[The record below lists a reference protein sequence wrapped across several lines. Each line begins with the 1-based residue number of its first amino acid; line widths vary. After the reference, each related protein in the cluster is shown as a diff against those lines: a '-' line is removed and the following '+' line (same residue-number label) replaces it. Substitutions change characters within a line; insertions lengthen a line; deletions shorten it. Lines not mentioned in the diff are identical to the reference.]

1 MNLALVLGQNSE
13 SIKPKLASVK
23 DNLNIE
29 CFTDLQHFIK
39 SAVKRELS
47 FDRVILVSTVVKN
60 ESNINDLYKYWSS
73 YSKAMEVVLMCRSE
87 IDDALAKAFLG
98 RFCSTFVTSMSV
110 TSTTLHTLSE
120 AVMLPIPKLVSMYGM
135 SDYLAI
141 EVEDD
146 SYEEQVLEPKQEQ
159 VQDVKEQVQ
168 KPKES
173 RTLLGTLFGKKKSK
187 VSEENN
193 QVQDIQTQNE
203 TSSDNSE
210 DYIESQEDGIYT
222 DSDTELSE
230 ELQDTVNSGST
241 DNEYDEQGYEDDYG
255 YQEEY
260 TDFSEDNDNNLSL
273 NDSDDYEDDFSSDNE
288 DVEIQSQDGF
298 STDNEQSQDDSVAD
312 DSFADDE
319 DDDFDFTIQNISN
332 FEEDLVDDEDFGDM
346 TFSEN
351 QGVSQPSAIVNNT
364 DEQVEDLDTDLSV
377 ASAEE
382 EYRKKTEQPKVI
394 KETVVKEVIKS
405 VKTSSVLENIYRGVA
420 HKLIIVTGDRGVGV
434 TTTAWN
440 LAMHFAQK
448 VPVLYFDCDVENH
461 GLMNYIDY
469 FEFKNYEPSHM
480 NGVKLCRNSQAFSNC
495 VCKWDTNMDLLT
507 TDFGVEVTDDELTLS
522 QGIVAEN
529 LNKYGVV
536 IVDCPVSKLHCIQDL
551 ILTGNV
557 VLCVEDS
564 KRGYMNALIGL
575 DSSELPLR
583 YKRSIISKGTLVRT
597 KVNPKNDYKRVMK
610 YINGIVDLE
619 DCNWLEMVTTSFT
632 GKVTSELLTEILEG

>member
-29 CFTDLQHFIK
+29 CFVDLQHFIK

-60 ESNINDLYKYWSS
+60 ESNINDLYKYW
-73 YSKAMEVVLMCRSE
+73 YTYNKDMEVVLMCKSGS
-87 IDDALAKAFLG
+87 DDGLAKAFLG

-120 AVMLPIPKLVSMYGM
+120 AVMLPIPKLVSMYGI
-135 SDYLAI
+135 SDYLAV

-146 SYEEQVLEPKQEQ
+146 SYEEQIVEQKQEQ
-159 VQDVKEQVQ
+159 IENVKEQVQ
-168 KPKES
+168 KTKGN
-173 RTLLGTLFGKKKSK
+173 RTLFGALFGKKKSK
-187 VSEENN
+187 VSVENN

-203 TSSDNSE
+203 TSDDNQE
-210 DYIESQEDGIYT
+210 DYVESQEDDSYT
-222 DSDTELSE
+222 DSNTELSE
-230 ELQDTVNSGST
+230 DLQDTNNSSPT
-241 DNEYDEQGYEDDYG
+241 DSEYDEQGYEDDLE

-273 NDSDDYEDDFSSDNE
+273 NDSDDYEDDFTSNNE
-288 DVEIQSQDGF
+288 EVEIQSQDV
-298 STDNEQSQDDSVAD
+298 SVVDDSVA

-319 DDDFDFTIQNISN
+319 DDDFDFTMQNSSN

-346 TFSEN
+346 TYSEN
-351 QGVSQPSAIVNNT
+351 SGVSQPSTIVNAT
-364 DEQVEDLDTDLSV
+364 DEQVEDLDTDLSL

-405 VKTSSVLENIYRGVA
+405 VKTSTVLENIYKGVA
-420 HKLIIVTGDRGVGV
+420 HKLIIVTGDRGVGN
-434 TTTAWN
+434 TTTAWS

-448 VPVLYFDCDVENH
+448 VPVLYFDCDVETH

-480 NGVKLCRNSQAFSNC
+480 QGVKLCKSSQAFSTC

-557 VLCVEDS
+557 VLCVEDT

-597 KVNPKNDYKRVMK
+597 KVNHKNDYKRVMK

-632 GKVTSELLTEILEG
+632 GKVTPELLTEILEG